1 MVTGT
6 VTLSPCRNGD
16 GGFSERSCCWAL
28 KRSRSTSSSPASHWE
43 QLSVRSSPRS
53 GAPVLAQVLAAVGTA
68 LLSLFLLRPIGVRLL
83 RTDGGHTNVDALI
96 GAHALV
102 MERVDTRTGRVKVSG
117 EIWSARARRPGIEF
131 QAGTDVVVTSIDGAT
146 AVVDEQQGAA
156 GLGAP
161 TSGTTGE

>member
-1 MVTGT
+1 MPEWGWWVLGALLLLG
-6 VTLSPCRNGD
+6 VEALTLDLIFASL
-16 GGFSERSCCWAL
+16 AL
-28 KRSRSTSSSPASHWE
+28 GAVVGAIVAA
-43 QLSVRSSPRS
+43 L

-161 TSGTTGE
+161 TSGTTGG